1 MKINDCFQKAKELID
16 TGENVSILFLTD
28 TIPFRNE
35 LYSEFIRLV
44 SFDSATTNQQSK
56 ILRTLGSTVRFM
68 TFDQNFRGL
77 KFDYVF
83 HTRFPNKDVF
93 CISLF
98 TKYYYEIDG

>member
-83 HTRFPNKDVF
+83 HTRFPNKDAKT
-93 CISLF
+93 SLF